1 LWRCRGRRSGGGL
14 CLEISFAW
22 IVLLGR
28 EIVEGLE
35 ERYLEVDFVDAVA
48 EETARVLLDR
58 DCSSHFAR

>member
-1 LWRCRGRRSGGGL
+1 M
-14 CLEISFAW
+14 EISFAW

-28 EIVEGLE
+28 EIIEGLV

-48 EETARVLLDR
+48 GETARVLLDR